1 MWQSRP
7 RVVRNRGAG
16 SVRECILLTV
26 FSLVATSAWPGLG
39 AISGDA
45 AHIASGAPSTLLSWA
60 EQSLERGAGPAG
72 GHPESCL
79 GSSSGSA
86 SCGPAAAPPPPTG
99 NWTKGTGVR
108 PGAQEL
114 SAMAYD
120 PIDQYV
126 VLFGGCGSV
135 CSMNETW
142 IFDNGTWSDITGH
155 TLHTPPGRSS
165 EVMAWDAADGYIV
178 MFGGIDAGGFLQ
190 DTWEFES
197 GVWANLLPAAHG
209 RPVPPP
215 RFGASMAYD
224 TADGYLVLFGGGGFY
239 QDRTLLND
247 TWSFVSGQWTPQHP
261 VTSPS
266 IRAYAAMDYDA
277 SLGKVLL
284 FGGEENTIFSG
295 DTWEYSDGNWTHL
308 VLTKA
313 PSPRQ
318 GATLVYD
325 SAVSG
330 SILFGGMGK
339 FGFQND

>member
-1 MWQSRP
+1 
-7 RVVRNRGAG
+7 
-16 SVRECILLTV
+16 
-26 FSLVATSAWPGLG
+26 
-39 AISGDA
+39 
-45 AHIASGAPSTLLSWA
+45 
-60 EQSLERGAGPAG
+60 
-72 GHPESCL
+72 
-79 GSSSGSA
+79 
-86 SCGPAAAPPPPTG
+86 
-99 NWTKGTGVR
+99 
-108 PGAQEL
+108 
-114 SAMAYD
+114 MAYD

-224 TADGYLVLFGGGGFY
+224 SADGYLVLFGGGGFY

-339 FGFQND
+339 FGFQNDTWLFHKGAWSQIATTGLPAPRARTWAAAAYDGADQEVILDGGWNLGTLYSDYWGFGNSTAI